1 MLDCQLVFVLEISR
15 PNQPRFFH
23 GYAQRF
29 FTIDVQSP
37 VHGPVSNERMG
48 KVGCAANHSIQIF
61 LIQTLAPINVMFCF
75 GKFFSSITQ
84 MFFINITK
92 GNNIFTFKPAIVR
105 LCSTPGADQGNIKF
119 IAGRIL
125 SGKNTTR

>member
-15 PNQPRFFH
+15 TNHPRFFNS
-23 GYAQRF
+23 YSQRF
-29 FTIDVQSP
+29 FTIDMQSP
-37 VHGPVSNERMG
+37 VHRPIGNKRMS
-48 KVGCAANHSIQIF
+48 KIRCAANHSIQIF
-61 LIQTLAPINVMFCF
+61 LFQTLTPINVMFCF